1 MLVGLMGAIQEL
13 IEMQPRYF
21 IITHNIS
28 SILLLFLVALSA
40 CSPDNEAAQGTPV
53 KERELV
59 KEREVMPFE
68 ILHNP
73 QYAIYQ
79 SDDLVALNVVT
90 LKGKG
95 AYRANREEFLA
106 LDKAGI
112 KKFEDDIIASQE
124 NIGGWF
130 LPDCGEEYFCVT
142 QWYAFAIP
150 KGEIGTSWTLKIS
163 GYGGLQNINCKL
175 QNTKIIQGREVYS
188 IACDNDSNVEWP
200 MELTYSRQF
209 GVETMRLICK
219 TRCGDDRKYTLIS
232 KKGIFAT
239 ED

>member
-1 MLVGLMGAIQEL
+1 
-13 IEMQPRYF
+13 MQLRYF

-28 SILLLFLVALSA
+28 AMLLLFLVALSA

-59 KEREVMPFE
+59 KEREIMPFE

-79 SDDLVALNVVT
+79 SDDLVASHVALNVVDIE
-90 LKGKG
+90 GKW
-95 AYRANREEFLA
+95 AYPANKERFLA

-124 NIGGWF
+124 NMGGWF
-130 LPDCGEEYFCVT
+130 LEDCGEEYFCVKEFFV
-142 QWYAFAIP
+142 FAIP
-150 KGEIGTSWTLKIS
+150 KGEIKPNWSLDTKGNW
-163 GYGGLQNINCKL
+163 GLRNIKCKL
-175 QNTKIIQGREVYS
+175 QNSTIVDGRQLDTIV
-188 IACDNDSNVEWP
+188 CNNDSNYDKP
-200 MELTYSRQF
+200 LLFTYSKKY
-209 GVETMRLICK
+209 GVETLQNIC
-219 TRCGDDRKYTLIS
+219 TLGCGDRRKYTLIS